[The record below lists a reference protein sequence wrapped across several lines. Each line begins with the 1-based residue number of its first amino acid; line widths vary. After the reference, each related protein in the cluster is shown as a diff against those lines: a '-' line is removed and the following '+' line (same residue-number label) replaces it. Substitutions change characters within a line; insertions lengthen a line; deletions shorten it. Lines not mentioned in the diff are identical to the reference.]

1 MDTRLGTG
9 YAPPMPRIDVAVP
22 GIPQPLASYTP
33 ATRAGDLVFAA
44 GHLASDFK
52 HGVAP
57 EARLD
62 PAFPF
67 YGSAIKKQTRYVLAN
82 LARAFE
88 AARTPLDHFVKAQGF
103 LP

>member
-1 MDTRLGTG
+1 VARVD
-9 YAPPMPRIDVAVP
+9 IAVP

-67 YGSAIKKQTRYVLAN
+67 YGSSIKKQTR
-82 LARAFE
+82 
-88 AARTPLDHFVKAQGF
+88 
-103 LP
+103 